1 MKPIIGILPSF
12 DEEKK
17 QIFLD
22 QLYMDAVIE
31 SGGTPFVFPL
41 SEDPKIIFEA
51 LEKIDFSTIPIYYNW
66 SAAIHIVWYFLVSLI
81 GTILGACMR
90 WLLEWTHKL
99 EEKFKDKK
107 K

>member
-41 SEDPKIIFEA
+41 SEDQKIIFEA
-51 LEKIDFSTIPIYYNW
+51 LEEIDG
-66 SAAIHIVWYFLVSLI
+66 LI
-81 GTILGACMR
+81 LSG
-90 WLLEWTHKL
+90 
-99 EEKFKDKK
+99 
-107 K
+107 